1 MSAGAF
7 KRSAR
12 NRTTV
17 STWERGYRGRFVVR
31 RDWPAILTGWA
42 WGLGSAAWLLGLVVL
57 MENGAWR

>member
-31 RDWPAILTGWA
+31 RDWRAVAEL
-42 WGLGSAAWLLGLVVL
+42 AALGLYAATLIALTTWSLWASV
-57 MENGAWR
+57 